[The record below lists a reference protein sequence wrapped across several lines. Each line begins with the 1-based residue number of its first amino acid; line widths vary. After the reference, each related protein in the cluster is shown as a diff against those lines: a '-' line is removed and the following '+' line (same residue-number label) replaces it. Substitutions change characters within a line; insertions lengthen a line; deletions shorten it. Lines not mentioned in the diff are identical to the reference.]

1 MVRVRVQKC
10 SDSKTGMSAYILELV
25 ESNRSAYARCWITC
39 DVNRKQSI
47 RGHTTEH
54 VMVGKDYI
62 YAKAMRTRVHKI
74 TIQAIWQ
81 LFLQQLM
88 DSGGNVSDLVVT
100 PNCYMIR
107 MVPEKSSWCRNEQGG
122 QQV

>member
-25 ESNRSAYARCWITC
+25 ESNRSAYARCC

-54 VMVGKDYI
+54 VMAGKDYT
-62 YAKAMRTRVHKI
+62 YAKAKGTRAHKI
-74 TIQAIWQ
+74 AIQA
-81 LFLQQLM
+81 M
-88 DSGGNVSDLVVT
+88 
-100 PNCYMIR
+100 
-107 MVPEKSSWCRNEQGG
+107 
-122 QQV
+122 